1 MTWEELVEKAKELG
15 YKTEKTCCH
24 RVGVLFKKDGT
35 VWSKIYD
42 DNGYFFE
49 RVCFTKERTP
59 DQMYQIMLALE
70 N

>member
-15 YKTEKTCCH
+15 YKTEKNCCH
-24 RVGVLFKKDGT
+24 RVGVLFEKNGT

-49 RVCFTKERTP
+49 RVCFAKERTP
-59 DQMYQIMLALE
+59 DQMYQIMLALSD
-70 N
+70 

>member
-15 YKTEKTCCH
+15 YKTEKACCY
-24 RVGVLFKKDGT
+24 RFGVLFEKDGT

-42 DNGYFFE
+42 DNCCFLE
-49 RVCFTKERTP
+49 RVCFAKERTP

-70 N
+70 D